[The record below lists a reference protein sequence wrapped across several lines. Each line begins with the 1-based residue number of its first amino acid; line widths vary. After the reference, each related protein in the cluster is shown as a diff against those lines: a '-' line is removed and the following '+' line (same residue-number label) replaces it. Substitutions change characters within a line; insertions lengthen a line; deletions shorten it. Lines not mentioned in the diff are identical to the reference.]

1 MNRAACRDPA
11 LLPLTLGTGAF
22 RYVQVRGF
30 GTMSENFTLTKSLP
44 LTEKVRFQLRAE
56 FFNLFDRHQLGGIT
70 TWMNNPNSGQV
81 TSVSGSRQAQIS
93 GRIDF

>member
-1 MNRAACRDPA
+1 MNRAAFSDPA

-22 RYVQVRGF
+22 RYAQVRGF

-44 LTEKVRFQLRAE
+44 LTEKLRFQLRTE
-56 FFNLFDRHQLGGIT
+56 FFNLFNRHQLGRIT
-70 TWMNNPNSGQV
+70 TGINNPNFGQV